1 MAWRS
6 KKFIGFYTFFCAEN
20 SFFIAA
26 KDKTPIK
33 VTLRDGKV
41 VDGQAWKTTPY
52 DIASSIRYGL
62 DLSKPVQSFDYP
74 EIHVWRPTQVANIE
88 VELLQL
94 IDCEWPFFQLENV
107 KSTVLRKL

>member
-1 MAWRS
+1 MQLS
-6 KKFIGFYTFFCAEN
+6 PTFPNFFCAEN
-20 SFFIAA
+20 SFFIVA

-62 DLSKPVQSFDYP
+62 DLSKPVWLPRDTCMKTHTGS
-74 EIHVWRPTQVANIE
+74 
-88 VELLQL
+88 
-94 IDCEWPFFQLENV
+94 
-107 KSTVLRKL
+107 

>member
-1 MAWRS
+1 MLLS
-6 KKFIGFYTFFCAEN
+6 PTFPNFFCAEK
-20 SFFIAA
+20 SFFIVA

-62 DLSKPVQSFDYP
+62 DLSKPVQSFDCP
-74 EIHVWRPTQVANIE
+74 EIHVWRPTQAADIE

-94 IDCEWPFFQLENV
+94 IDCEWPFFNL
-107 KSTVLRKL
+107 KM

>member
-1 MAWRS
+1 M
-6 KKFIGFYTFFCAEN
+6 
-20 SFFIAA
+20 
-26 KDKTPIK
+26 
-33 VTLRDGKV
+33 TLRDGKV

-62 DLSKPVQSFDYP
+62 DLSKPVWLPRDTCMKTHT
-74 EIHVWRPTQVANIE
+74 EVANIE

-94 IDCEWPFFQLENV
+94 IDCEWPFFLLENV